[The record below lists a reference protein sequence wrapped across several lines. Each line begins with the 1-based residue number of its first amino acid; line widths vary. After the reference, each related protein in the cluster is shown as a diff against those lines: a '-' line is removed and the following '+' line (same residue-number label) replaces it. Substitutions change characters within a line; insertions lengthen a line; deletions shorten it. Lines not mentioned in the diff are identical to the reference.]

1 MDRLGGGNL
10 LTCILQYRKKKKK
23 KKEEHENTVHFF
35 LQLLQWKT
43 LENEAVDDSVKRGRE
58 FISRYADNLFFK
70 KKNSSVRTKGE
81 RFTARG
87 VYRVNSNLSG

>member
-1 MDRLGGGNL
+1 MERLDGGNL
-10 LTCILQYRKKKKK
+10 LTCILRYRKKKKK
-23 KKEEHENTVHFF
+23 KRNTKTPFIFF
-35 LQLLQWKT
+35 CSFRSGKGWKT
-43 LENEAVDDSVKRGRE
+43 RRPLDDSVKRGRE

-70 KKNSSVRTKGE
+70 KKNSSVRTKGG